1 MIILISDFWYFL
13 SMVRGVFIG
22 RFQPFHHGHGEAIK
36 FALENSDELL
46 IVIGSAQKNHE
57 LENPFTTGER
67 YEMILRYLKTKD
79 YRKPILI
86 THMDDIANHS
96 LWVRNLISYLPRFDY
111 IFSNNRLVKIL
122 GEEAGLKV
130 IPVPFYKREELM
142 ATKIRER
149 IIKDEPW
156 KDLVPEPVYEY
167 IKEIGGDLR
176 IKELAIAKEDV
187 H

>member
-1 MIILISDFWYFL
+1 
-13 SMVRGVFIG
+13 MVRGVFIG
-22 RFQPFHHGHGEAIK
+22 RFQPFHYGHSEAIK
-36 FALENSDELL
+36 FALENSDELV

-57 LENPFTTGER
+57 LENPFTAGER

-79 YRKPILI
+79 YKKPILI
-86 THMDDIANHS
+86 THMDDIENHN

-149 IIKDEPW
+149 IIIGEPW
-156 KDLVPEPVYEY
+156 KDLVPDPVYEY

-176 IKELAIAKEDV
+176 IKELALAKEDV

>member
-1 MIILISDFWYFL
+1 
-13 SMVRGVFIG
+13 
-22 RFQPFHHGHGEAIK
+22 
-36 FALENSDELL
+36 
-46 IVIGSAQKNHE
+46 
-57 LENPFTTGER
+57 
-67 YEMILRYLKTKD
+67 MILRYLKTKD
-79 YRKPILI
+79 YKKPILI
-86 THMDDIANHS
+86 THMDDIENHN

-149 IIKDEPW
+149 IIKGEPW
-156 KDLVPEPVYEY
+156 KDLVPDPVYEY

-176 IKELAIAKEDV
+176 IKELALAKEDV